1 MKNIIYIGCVE
12 SSYVI
17 LDCMLKNN
25 YKVSGIVTMHSSVI
39 NSDFHSLESL
49 ADKYEID
56 CYCTKNVND
65 IETFDFV
72 KSKNPDIIYCF
83 GWSRL
88 IGQELLSLPKDGIIG
103 FHPAALPANRGR
115 HPLIW
120 TLALGLKKTASTFFI
135 MNDEADTGDIISQK
149 EILVDYNDDA
159 QSLYD
164 KVLQAAKVQ
173 VLEFTEQ
180 FNCNAVKRIPQKSGS
195 GNVWRKRGYLDGQI
209 DWRMSCDGIYNLV
222 RALTHP
228 YVGAHFMYNDK
239 EIKVWKCEAIHSKE
253 HQNIE
258 PGKILK
264 VNSKNDFTVKVY
276 DGVIHVTVCDAV
288 KLVEGEYI

>member
-1 MKNIIYIGCVE
+1 MKNIVYIGCVE
-12 SSYVI
+12 SSYAI

-25 YKVSGIVTMHSSVI
+25 YRVSGVVTMNSSDI
-39 NSDFHSLESL
+39 NSDFRSLIPL
-49 ADKYEID
+49 TDKYGID

-65 IETFDFV
+65 TETVEFV
-72 KSKNPDIIYCF
+72 KSKNPDVIYCF

-88 IGQELLSLPKDGIIG
+88 IGHELLSLPKNGVIG

-120 TLALGLKKTASTFFI
+120 ALALGLKKTASTFFI
-135 MNDEADTGDIISQK
+135 MDEGADTGDIISQK
-149 EILVDYNDDA
+149 EITIDYNDDA

-164 KVLQAAKVQ
+164 KVLQVAKLQ
-173 VLEFTEQ
+173 VIEFTEQ
-180 FNCNAVKRIPQKSGS
+180 FNQNTVKCISQESKVS
-195 GNVWRKRGYLDGQI
+195 NTWRKRGRLDGQI

-239 EIKVWKCEAIHSKE
+239 EVKVWKCEAIHSQE
-253 HQNIE
+253 YQNIE
-258 PGKILK
+258 PGKVLK
-264 VNSKNDFTVKVY
+264 VNSKNDFTVKAY
-276 DGVIHVTVCDAV
+276 DGIIHITACDEV
-288 KLVEGEYI
+288 KLMEGVYL